1 MKIEDFKDVEEKIQ
15 IYTERLD
22 MKQLRLYPRNISW
35 RLKISENGKKKFKL
49 RHIQWNIASAM
60 SKSESG

>member
-22 MKQLRLYPRNISW
+22 MKQLRLYPRNVSW
-35 RLKISENGKKKFKL
+35 RSKISENGKKVQITSHSMKF
-49 RHIQWNIASAM
+49 RNCYV
-60 SKSESG
+60 

>member
-35 RLKISENGKKKFKL
+35 RSKISENGKKSSNYVTFKE
-49 RHIQWNIASAM
+49 IS
-60 SKSESG
+60 